1 MSTATDMLFI
11 NKFNP
16 SILSIK
22 RFQTISLWK
31 TLKKDELFV
40 KMINENKDNNLG
52 FIVANI
58 DKFNCGQLLFNVNL
72 VHVKCNNEI
81 VRSLFVFIETT
92 EQKFELV
99 IDIFHGNNVVDF
111 YHGLFYSKLISQY
124 RSSTIKLI
132 LEQQQTNPKFLNL
145 MNSHK
150 QDNNFVVLYD
160 YIYDFQNILNS
171 NADFICW
178 KIVNMFANLLSKQEI
193 SLNDYTY
200 FINKINNLFSEI
212 SATHMT
218 DFINSA
224 KQEMLNDFKTEL
236 NNFLI
241 MIDPRNQTNIKH

>member
-99 IDIFHGNNVVDF
+99 VDF

-124 RSSTIKLI
+124 GSSTIKLI

-171 NADFICW
+171 NTDFICW
-178 KIVNMFANLLSKQEI
+178 KIVNMFANMLSKQEI

>member
-1 MSTATDMLFI
+1 MSTATDTLFI

-16 SILSIK
+16 SVLSLK
-22 RFQTISLWK
+22 RFQTIGLWK

-58 DKFNCGQLLFNVNL
+58 DTFNCGQLLFNVNL
-72 VHVKCNNEI
+72 VHVKCDNEL
-81 VRSLFVFIETT
+81 VRSLFVFTETT

-99 IDIFHGNNVVDF
+99 VDIFHGNNVVDF

-124 RSSTIKLI
+124 GSSTIKLI

-178 KIVNMFANLLSKQEI
+178 KIVNMFANMLSKQEI

-241 MIDPRNQTNIKH
+241 MIDPRNHTNIKH

>member
-1 MSTATDMLFI
+1 MSTATDTLFI

-16 SILSIK
+16 SVLSLK
-22 RFQTISLWK
+22 RFQTIGLWK

-58 DKFNCGQLLFNVNL
+58 DTFNCGQLLFNVNL

-99 IDIFHGNNVVDF
+99 VDIFHGNNVVDF

-124 RSSTIKLI
+124 GSSTIKLI

>member
-31 TLKKDELFV
+31 TLKKNELFV

-99 IDIFHGNNVVDF
+99 VDIFHGNNVVDF

-124 RSSTIKLI
+124 GSSTIKLI

>member
-81 VRSLFVFIETT
+81 IRSLFVFIETT

-99 IDIFHGNNVVDF
+99 VDIFHGNNVVDF

-124 RSSTIKLI
+124 GSSTIKLI
-132 LEQQQTNPKFLNL
+132 LEQQTNPKFLNL

>member
-99 IDIFHGNNVVDF
+99 VDIFHGNNVVDF

-124 RSSTIKLI
+124 GSSTIKLI
-132 LEQQQTNPKFLNL
+132 LEQQQTNSKFLNL

-200 FINKINNLFSEI
+200 FVNKINNLFSEI

-218 DFINSA
+218 DFIKSA

>member
-1 MSTATDMLFI
+1 MSAATDMLFI

-58 DKFNCGQLLFNVNL
+58 DKFNCGPLLFDVNL
-72 VHVKCNNEI
+72 VHVKCDNEI
-81 VRSLFVFIETT
+81 VRSLFVFTETT
-92 EQKFELV
+92 EHKFELV
-99 IDIFHGNNVVDF
+99 VDIFHGNNVVDF

-124 RSSTIKLI
+124 SSSTIGII
-132 LEQQQTNPKFLNL
+132 LKQQQTNPKFLNL

-160 YIYDFQNILNS
+160 YIYNFQSILNS

-212 SATHMT
+212 SATHMP

-224 KQEMLNDFKTEL
+224 KQEILNDFKTEL

-241 MIDPRNQTNIKH
+241 MIDPINQTNIKH

>member
-99 IDIFHGNNVVDF
+99 VDIFHGNNVVDF

-124 RSSTIKLI
+124 GSSTIKLI

-145 MNSHK
+145 MKSHK

-241 MIDPRNQTNIKH
+241 MIDSRNQTNIKH

>member
-99 IDIFHGNNVVDF
+99 VDIFHGNNVVDF

-124 RSSTIKLI
+124 GSSTIKLI

-160 YIYDFQNILNS
+160 YIYNFQNILNS

>member
-40 KMINENKDNNLG
+40 KMINENKDNNLS

-99 IDIFHGNNVVDF
+99 VDF

-124 RSSTIKLI
+124 GSSTIKLI

-178 KIVNMFANLLSKQEI
+178 KIVNMFANMLSKQEI

>member
-99 IDIFHGNNVVDF
+99 VDF

-124 RSSTIKLI
+124 GSSTIKLI

>member
-99 IDIFHGNNVVDF
+99 VDIFHGNNVVDF

-124 RSSTIKLI
+124 GSSTIKLI

-160 YIYDFQNILNS
+160 YIYDFPNILNS

>member
-1 MSTATDMLFI
+1 MSTATDTLFI

-16 SILSIK
+16 SVLSLK
-22 RFQTISLWK
+22 RFQTIGLWK

-58 DKFNCGQLLFNVNL
+58 DTFNCGQLLFNVNL
-72 VHVKCNNEI
+72 VHVKCDNEL
-81 VRSLFVFIETT
+81 VRSLFVFTETT
-92 EQKFELV
+92 EQKLELV
-99 IDIFHGNNVVDF
+99 VDIFHGNNVVDF

-124 RSSTIKLI
+124 SSSTIKLI

-178 KIVNMFANLLSKQEI
+178 KIVNMFANLFSKQEI

-200 FINKINNLFSEI
+200 FINKIKNLFSEI

-241 MIDPRNQTNIKH
+241 MIDPKNQTNIKH

>member
-1 MSTATDMLFI
+1 MLFI

-99 IDIFHGNNVVDF
+99 VDIFHGNNVVDF

-124 RSSTIKLI
+124 GSSTIKLI

-178 KIVNMFANLLSKQEI
+178 KIVNMCANLLSKQEI

>member
-124 RSSTIKLI
+124 GSSTIKLI

>member
-99 IDIFHGNNVVDF
+99 VDIFHGNNVVDF

-124 RSSTIKLI
+124 GSSTIKLI

-160 YIYDFQNILNS
+160 YIYDFQNILDS

>member
-99 IDIFHGNNVVDF
+99 VDIFHGNNVVDF

-124 RSSTIKLI
+124 GSSTIKLI

-224 KQEMLNDFKTEL
+224 KQGMLNDFKTEL

>member
-40 KMINENKDNNLG
+40 KMINENKDNNLD

-99 IDIFHGNNVVDF
+99 VDIFHGNNVVDF

-124 RSSTIKLI
+124 ESSTIKLI

-224 KQEMLNDFKTEL
+224 KQEMLNDFKIEL

>member
-1 MSTATDMLFI
+1 MSTATDTLFI

-16 SILSIK
+16 SVLSLK
-22 RFQTISLWK
+22 RFQTIGLWK

-124 RSSTIKLI
+124 GS
-132 LEQQQTNPKFLNL
+132 
-145 MNSHK
+145 
-150 QDNNFVVLYD
+150 
-160 YIYDFQNILNS
+160 
-171 NADFICW
+171 
-178 KIVNMFANLLSKQEI
+178 
-193 SLNDYTY
+193 
-200 FINKINNLFSEI
+200 
-212 SATHMT
+212 
-218 DFINSA
+218 
-224 KQEMLNDFKTEL
+224 
-236 NNFLI
+236 
-241 MIDPRNQTNIKH
+241 

>member
-11 NKFNP
+11 KKFNP

-99 IDIFHGNNVVDF
+99 VDIFHGNNVVDF

-124 RSSTIKLI
+124 GSSTIKLI

>member
-99 IDIFHGNNVVDF
+99 VDIFHGNNVVDF

-124 RSSTIKLI
+124 GSSTIKLI

>member
-1 MSTATDMLFI
+1 MSTATDTLFI

-16 SILSIK
+16 SVLSIK

-99 IDIFHGNNVVDF
+99 VDIFHGNNVVDF

-124 RSSTIKLI
+124 GSSTIKLI

>member
-58 DKFNCGQLLFNVNL
+58 DKFNCSQLLFNVNL

-124 RSSTIKLI
+124 GSSTIKLI

>member
-1 MSTATDMLFI
+1 MSTATDTLFI

-16 SILSIK
+16 SVLSLK
-22 RFQTISLWK
+22 RFQTIGLWK

-58 DKFNCGQLLFNVNL
+58 DTFNCGQLLFNVNL
-72 VHVKCNNEI
+72 VHVKCDNEL
-81 VRSLFVFIETT
+81 VRSLFVFTETT

-99 IDIFHGNNVVDF
+99 VDIFHGNNVVDF

-124 RSSTIKLI
+124 GSSTIKLI

-178 KIVNMFANLLSKQEI
+178 KIVNMFANMLSKQEI

-224 KQEMLNDFKTEL
+224 KQEMLND
-236 NNFLI
+236 
-241 MIDPRNQTNIKH
+241 

>member
-99 IDIFHGNNVVDF
+99 VDF

-124 RSSTIKLI
+124 GSSTIKLI

-178 KIVNMFANLLSKQEI
+178 KIVNMFANMLSKQEI

-218 DFINSA
+218 DFI
-224 KQEMLNDFKTEL
+224 FY
-236 NNFLI
+236 
-241 MIDPRNQTNIKH
+241 

>member
-1 MSTATDMLFI
+1 MSTATDTLFI

-16 SILSIK
+16 SVLSLK
-22 RFQTISLWK
+22 RFQTIGLWK

-58 DKFNCGQLLFNVNL
+58 DTFNCGQLLFNVNL
-72 VHVKCNNEI
+72 VHVKCDNEL
-81 VRSLFVFIETT
+81 VRSLFVFTETT
-92 EQKFELV
+92 EQKLELV
-99 IDIFHGNNVVDF
+99 VDIFHGNNVVDF

-124 RSSTIKLI
+124 SSSTIELI
-132 LEQQQTNPKFLNL
+132 LKQQQTNPKFLNL
-145 MNSHK
+145 MNSH
-150 QDNNFVVLYD
+150 QQYNNFVVIYD
-160 YIYDFQNILNS
+160 YIYDFQNILNI

-212 SATHMT
+212 ASTHMT

>member
-1 MSTATDMLFI
+1 MSTDTDMLFI

-99 IDIFHGNNVVDF
+99 VDIFHGNNVVDF

-124 RSSTIKLI
+124 GSSTIKLI

-200 FINKINNLFSEI
+200 FIDKINNLFSEI

-224 KQEMLNDFKTEL
+224 KQEILNDFKTEL

>member
-58 DKFNCGQLLFNVNL
+58 DKFNCGQLLFNINL

-99 IDIFHGNNVVDF
+99 VDIFHGNNVVDF

-124 RSSTIKLI
+124 GSSTIKLI

>member
-99 IDIFHGNNVVDF
+99 VDIFHGNHVVDF

-124 RSSTIKLI
+124 GSSTIKLI
-132 LEQQQTNPKFLNL
+132 LEQQQTNSKFLNL

>member
-99 IDIFHGNNVVDF
+99 VDF

-124 RSSTIKLI
+124 GSSTIKLI

-178 KIVNMFANLLSKQEI
+178 EIVNMFANMLRKQEI

>member
-124 RSSTIKLI
+124 GSSTIKLI
-132 LEQQQTNPKFLNL
+132 LEQQQTNSKFLNL

>member
-1 MSTATDMLFI
+1 MSTSTDTLFI

-40 KMINENKDNNLG
+40 KMINENKDNNLC

-72 VHVKCNNEI
+72 VHVQCDNEI

-99 IDIFHGNNVVDF
+99 VDIFHGNNVVDF

-124 RSSTIKLI
+124 GSSTIKLI

-178 KIVNMFANLLSKQEI
+178 KIVNMFANLLSEQEI

>member
-124 RSSTIKLI
+124 GSSTIKLI

-193 SLNDYTY
+193 SLLH
-200 FINKINNLFSEI
+200 LFY
-212 SATHMT
+212 
-218 DFINSA
+218 
-224 KQEMLNDFKTEL
+224 
-236 NNFLI
+236 
-241 MIDPRNQTNIKH
+241 

>member
-99 IDIFHGNNVVDF
+99 VDIFHGNNVVDF

-124 RSSTIKLI
+124 GSSTIKLI

-200 FINKINNLFSEI
+200 FIDKINNLFSEI

>member
-1 MSTATDMLFI
+1 MSTAKDMLFI

-99 IDIFHGNNVVDF
+99 VDIFHGNNVVDF

-124 RSSTIKLI
+124 GSSTIKLI

>member
-1 MSTATDMLFI
+1 MSAATDMLFI

-58 DKFNCGQLLFNVNL
+58 DKFNCGPLLFDVNL
-72 VHVKCNNEI
+72 VHVKCDNEI
-81 VRSLFVFIETT
+81 VRSLFVFTETT
-92 EQKFELV
+92 EHKFELV
-99 IDIFHGNNVVDF
+99 VDIFHGNNVVDF

-124 RSSTIKLI
+124 SSSTIGII
-132 LEQQQTNPKFLNL
+132 LKQQQTNPKFLNL

-160 YIYDFQNILNS
+160 YIYNFQSILNS

-200 FINKINNLFSEI
+200 FIDKINNLFSEI

-241 MIDPRNQTNIKH
+241 MIDPRN

>member
-1 MSTATDMLFI
+1 MSAATDMLFI

-16 SILSIK
+16 SVLSLK

-58 DKFNCGQLLFNVNL
+58 DKFNCGPLLFDVNL
-72 VHVKCNNEI
+72 VHVKCDNEI
-81 VRSLFVFIETT
+81 VRSLFVFTETT
-92 EQKFELV
+92 EHKFELV
-99 IDIFHGNNVVDF
+99 VDIFHGNNVVDF

-124 RSSTIKLI
+124 SSSTIGII
-132 LEQQQTNPKFLNL
+132 LKQQQTNPKFLNL

-160 YIYDFQNILNS
+160 YIYNFQSILNS

>member
-99 IDIFHGNNVVDF
+99 VDIFHGNNVVDF

-124 RSSTIKLI
+124 GSSTIKLI
-132 LEQQQTNPKFLNL
+132 LEQQQTNSKFLNL